1 MLTADWDSEKVV
13 EAQYLMLRSFPIR
26 LHARER
32 TKWTKFVKRR
42 GNVSF
47 LRLEV

>member
-32 TKWTKFVKRR
+32 AKWWTKFVKRGGMFR
-42 GNVSF
+42 FCG
-47 LRLEV
+47 